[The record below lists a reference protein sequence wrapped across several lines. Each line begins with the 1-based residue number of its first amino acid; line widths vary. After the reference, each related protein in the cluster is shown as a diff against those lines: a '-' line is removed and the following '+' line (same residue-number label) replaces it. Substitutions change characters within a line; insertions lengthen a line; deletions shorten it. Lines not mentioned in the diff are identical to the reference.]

1 MSRHCLSISCI
12 CIHVIFS
19 FINYAMAQIPISTIE
34 DLQKIG
40 NDPEYPMDG
49 YYYLT
54 NDIDASDTIRW
65 NNGKGV
71 ILP

>member
-1 MSRHCLSISCI
+1 
-12 CIHVIFS
+12 
-19 FINYAMAQIPISTIE
+19 MAQIPISTIE